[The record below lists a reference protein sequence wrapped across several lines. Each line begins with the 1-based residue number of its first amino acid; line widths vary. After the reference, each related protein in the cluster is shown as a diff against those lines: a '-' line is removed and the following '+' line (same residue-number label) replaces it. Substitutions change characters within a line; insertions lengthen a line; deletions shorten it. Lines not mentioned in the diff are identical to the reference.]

1 MKIFSWIAKLLIADT
16 KEIKAVAR
24 YKRYKPR
31 FLRTMTEAEILANIS
46 RCRYEKL
53 YFDAAIKKFRDKEK
67 LEYIN

>member
-16 KEIKAVAR
+16 KEIKAAAR

-31 FLRTMTEAEILANIS
+31 FLRTMTEAEILCNIS

-53 YFDAAIKKFRDKEK
+53 YFDEAIKKFEDKAD
-67 LEYIN
+67 LNYIS